1 MAILDTIKK
10 FVFPVIDDED
20 DEMMEAEAPRSAPR
34 SVREEMPALT
44 STAPSKKAKV
54 VSIGSGSAHRI
65 VVVKLDSNSDVKVII
80 DHLKEKTPVIFNIA
94 RLDRNEATRA
104 VDVVYGAS
112 YAVDGSMQ
120 KVSNDIFVVTPFGT
134 EIAGDISELMGS
146 ADEFSLD
153 I

>member
-10 FVFPVIDDED
+10 FVFPVIDDEE
-20 DEMMEAEAPRSAPR
+20 DEVMESEVRTSKP
-34 SVREEMPALT
+34 VREEMPALSPVPT
-44 STAPSKKAKV
+44 KRAKV
-54 VSIGSGSAHRI
+54 VSIGSGSAHKI

-80 DHLKEKTPVIFNIA
+80 DHLKERTPVIFNIA
-94 RLDRNEATRA
+94 RLDRAEATRA

-120 KVSNDIFVVTPFGT
+120 KVSNDIFVVTPQGT
-134 EIAGDISELMGS
+134 EIAGDITELVGS
-146 ADEFSLD
+146 GEEFSLD

>member
-20 DEMMEAEAPRSAPR
+20 DEIMEAEVKSAPK
-34 SVREEMPALT
+34 SVREEMPVL
-44 STAPSKKAKV
+44 SPVPSKRAKV
-54 VSIGSGSAHRI
+54 VSSGSGSAHKI

-80 DHLKEKTPVIFNIA
+80 DHLKERTPVIFNIA
-94 RLDRNEATRA
+94 RLDRAEATRA

-120 KVSNDIFVVTPFGT
+120 KVSNDIFVVTPQGT
-134 EIAGDISELMGS
+134 EIAGDISELVGS
-146 ADEFSLD
+146 GEEFSLD